1 MPSSGWITLAV
12 AAVAAAAAPL
22 VMAAANATSSTKLPV
37 GRARGSAAVA
47 VALAATAAL
56 LTSQRGPS
64 LAATYAP
71 LLLIGAA
78 AAVVDARELRLPDP
92 LTALLLCLAL
102 LGVGV
107 HSVVHG
113 DGPAATRAVAGMLIA
128 LGALAI
134 GKLLRPAAIGW
145 GDIKLAP
152 SLGAYLGWSSW
163 QALYVGMLLWWLLI
177 LLVAVARAARSRTGD
192 DPIPYGPAM
201 IFGTVLG
208 IALT

>member
-12 AAVAAAAAPL
+12 AAAAVSAAPL
-22 VMAAANATSSTKLPV
+22 VMAAANVTSSSVPPAR
-37 GRARGSAAVA
+37 RARGPAAVA
-47 VALAATAAL
+47 LVLAATAAL

-64 LAATYAP
+64 LAAACAP
-71 LLLIGAA
+71 LLLIGTA

-107 HSVVHG
+107 HSVMHG
-113 DGPAATRAVAGMLIA
+113 DDRAAARAVAGLLIA

-177 LLVAVARAARSRTGD
+177 LLVAVARAMSNRRRD
-192 DPIPYGPAM
+192 DPVPYGPAM
-201 IFGTVLG
+201 ILGTVLG